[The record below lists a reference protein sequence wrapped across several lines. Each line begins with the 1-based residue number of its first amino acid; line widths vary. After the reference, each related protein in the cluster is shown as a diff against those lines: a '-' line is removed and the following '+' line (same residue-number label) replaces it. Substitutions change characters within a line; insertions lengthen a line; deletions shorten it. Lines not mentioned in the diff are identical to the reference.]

1 MHSEQLKLEE
11 KSALGA
17 WEPGSLGAKA
27 RRSEAH
33 VKVSL
38 RQRLVFVQELVE
50 CAHDVGA
57 DAADGTDGGMWV

>member
-11 KSALGA
+11 KVS
-17 WEPGSLGAKA
+17 PGSLGAKA